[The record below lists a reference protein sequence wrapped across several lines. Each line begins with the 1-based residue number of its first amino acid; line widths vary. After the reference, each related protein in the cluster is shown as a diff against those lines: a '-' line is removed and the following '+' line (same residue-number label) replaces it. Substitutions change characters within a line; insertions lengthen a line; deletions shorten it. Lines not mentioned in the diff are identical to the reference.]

1 MTEINHRARKIL
13 HAIVS
18 EYLATGDA
26 VGSRTVTRRYGIE
39 LSPATVRNVMADL
52 EELGLVRQLHTSA
65 GRVPTDRGLRFF
77 VDSLL
82 KVRSLSPKEKED
94 IRLRYELPNLEFE
107 ELMKQ
112 TSKVLSEMTQHAA
125 VVLAARPEVDRFE
138 HVEFIRL
145 RDGSILVVL
154 VSQGGQVD
162 NKLLGGASAHGGQPA
177 SSSATEEA
185 LRLTDAELERA
196 QNYLNSLLDGLSLAE
211 LRSRVLGELARDKSQ
226 LDELASKAL
235 ELGKLALPERSS
247 ELVIIDGQANLIE
260 SAAPQNLERMK
271 ALFKTLDEK
280 EMIVQ
285 LLDRTMAAE
294 RIQVYIGAENEAAGL
309 ADVSVIAVPYG
320 PEDRPIGTLGVIGPT
335 RMNYSKVIGLVDFT
349 AQIVSDVLGRRS

>member
-1 MTEINHRARKIL
+1 MTDINHRARKIL

-94 IRLRYELPNLEFE
+94 IRVRYELPNLEFE
-107 ELMKQ
+107 ELMRQ
-112 TSKVLSEMTQHAA
+112 TSRVLSEMTQHAA
-125 VVLAARPEVDRFE
+125 VVVAVRPEGDRFE

-154 VSQGGQVD
+154 VSQGGQVENKMLSPPPGSGAD
-162 NKLLGGASAHGGQPA
+162 NVF
-177 SSSATEEA
+177 
-185 LRLTDAELERA
+185 RLSDAELERA

-211 LRSRVLGELARDKSQ
+211 LRARVLAELAEGKQ
-226 LDELASKAL
+226 KLDELASKAL

-247 ELVIIDGQANLIE
+247 DLVIIDGQANLLE
-260 SAAPQNLERMK
+260 GAAPRDLDRMK
-271 ALFKTLDEK
+271 VLFKTLDEK

-285 LLDRTMAAE
+285 LLDRTITAE

-349 AQIVSDVLGRRS
+349 AQIVSDVLGRRT

>member
-154 VSQGGQVD
+154 VSQGGQVE
-162 NKLLGGASAHGGQPA
+162 NKLLGGLAAQGGPPSPA
-177 SSSATEEA
+177 TDEA

>member
-94 IRLRYELPNLEFE
+94 IRVRYELPNLEFE
-107 ELMKQ
+107 ELMRQ
-112 TSKVLSEMTQHAA
+112 TSRVLSEMTQHAA
-125 VVLAARPEVDRFE
+125 VVVAARPEGDRFE

-154 VSQGGQVD
+154 VSQGGQVENKMLSPPPGSGAD
-162 NKLLGGASAHGGQPA
+162 NVF
-177 SSSATEEA
+177 
-185 LRLTDAELERA
+185 RLSDAELERA

-211 LRSRVLGELARDKSQ
+211 LRARVLAELAEGKQ
-226 LDELASKAL
+226 KLDELASKAL

-247 ELVIIDGQANLIE
+247 DLVIIDGQANLLE
-260 SAAPQNLERMK
+260 GAAPRDLDRMK
-271 ALFKTLDEK
+271 VLFKTLDEK

-285 LLDRTMAAE
+285 LLDRTITAE

-349 AQIVSDVLGRRS
+349 AQIVSDVLGRRT